1 MKFPFSWLNDFIE
14 LEALLK
20 KESNINKIAESL
32 TMAGIEVEE
41 LVENSFYEG
50 NAVVG
55 VVKNVSQHPTIE
67 KLNICEVDIGKGE
80 NEIVV
85 TADKT
90 VSKGDKV
97 AYCFPGTLLK
107 KTGRVIEPMDFEH
120 IRSNGM
126 LLSLEELG
134 IEEKSSVVWRIKE
147 DVKIGTEIID
157 IITLPFLKKEYIFNV
172 KTPSNRADVLSVL
185 GIARELSAIY
195 NIPLKPLNFELPN
208 ATLPAPDIKVE
219 DSRCYRYCSRVAKK
233 IKVEESTTI
242 IKIRLLQS
250 GVRSIN
256 NIVDITNYVMLAIGQ
271 PMHAFD
277 YDKLEGKKII
287 VRPSKKGETILTLD
301 GSNIELPEGT
311 MIIADEKRPVA
322 VAGVIGG
329 EETGVKDSTTSILFE
344 SAYFDYNSIRTAV
357 KRIGISTESSNR
369 FSRDIGFYTTELA
382 INMAISLLGLTNISQ
397 LKDIKTKKIETPT
410 IKTSFKEI
418 NDRIGHDIPEKT
430 TKAILANLGFGIS
443 QNLGFGISQKQDEL
457 TITIPPYRM
466 DISIL
471 EDIVEEVSRIYGYN
485 NIPPTI
491 PKINKNPEIPSNVLA
506 FESRIRNNLV
516 SQGLTEV
523 MNISF
528 VSEKDLKL
536 FKLSNL
542 IDDDK
547 VIRISN
553 PMNNDETLLKP
564 LLIINVLKTL
574 RTNINYGNKNLSVF
588 EIGKVFTKSEG
599 KPKEEKHLC
608 IALYGKKYDNW
619 AGKENFSFFELKDIT
634 DRLIISLGNET
645 NVEPVNTLS
654 FLHPYISGKLIIG
667 GEEVG
672 IIGKL
677 HPEVTKNFDLEE
689 VYMCEINL
697 DKLEEKTKKHIT
709 FEEIKRFP
717 VSPRNISVIV
727 PKNYYVGKLVE
738 FIKNYKTSKDI
749 TIVEVR
755 VVDIYEG
762 SPISEGYKSVNIL
775 MKFQGV
781 RNVQKDDKVNAEYL
795 SLINEIREKLGLSVR
810 GVE

>member
-781 RNVQKDDKVNAEYL
+781 RNVQKDDEVNAEYL

>member
-397 LKDIKTKKIETPT
+397 LKDIKTKKLETPT

-781 RNVQKDDKVNAEYL
+781 RNVQKDDEVNAEYL

>member
-1 MKFPFSWLNDFIE
+1 MKFPFSWLNDFID

-20 KESNINKIAESL
+20 RESNINKIAESL

-147 DVKIGTEIID
+147 NVEIGTEIID

-208 ATLPAPDIKVE
+208 ATLPAPEIKVE
-219 DSRCYRYCSRVAKK
+219 DSRCYRYCSRVAKN
-233 IKVEESTTI
+233 IKVEESPTI

-329 EETGVKDSTTSILFE
+329 EETGVTDSTTSILFE

-397 LKDIKTKKIETPT
+397 LKDIKTKKLETPT

-430 TKAILANLGFGIS
+430 TKAILA
-443 QNLGFGISQKQDEL
+443 NLGFGISQKQDEL

-619 AGKENFSFFELKDIT
+619 AGKENFSFFELKDII

-645 NVEPVNTLS
+645 KVEPINTLS

-727 PKNYYVGKLVE
+727 PKNYYVGNLVE

-762 SPISEGYKSVNIL
+762 SPIPEGYKSVNIL

-781 RNVQKDDKVNAEYL
+781 RNVQKDDEVNAEYL
-795 SLINEIREKLGLSVR
+795 SLINEIREKLGFSVR